1 MQSRHNQPGR
11 QACQISY
18 CPPLPSSPDLPDNTL
33 PFSVTTTLWVPV
45 QNGSKFTRGKKK
57 VREDIEWLIES
68 DFDGTAL
75 GDNEYR
81 LTFSYKDDAD
91 LKEQIEE
98 LFDEIYT
105 TAEIRNCVV
114 DDMSL
119 TDDAT
124 GRSWDE
130 AGGWR
135 Q

>member
-1 MQSRHNQPGR
+1 MTSRSR
-11 QACQISY
+11 QAAY
-18 CPPLPSSPDLPDNTL
+18 L
-33 PFSVTTTLWVPV
+33 
-45 QNGSKFTRGKKK
+45 
-57 VREDIEWLIES
+57 
-68 DFDGTAL
+68 
-75 GDNEYR
+75 
-81 LTFSYKDDAD
+81 SYKDDAD

-124 GRSWDE
+124 GCSWDE